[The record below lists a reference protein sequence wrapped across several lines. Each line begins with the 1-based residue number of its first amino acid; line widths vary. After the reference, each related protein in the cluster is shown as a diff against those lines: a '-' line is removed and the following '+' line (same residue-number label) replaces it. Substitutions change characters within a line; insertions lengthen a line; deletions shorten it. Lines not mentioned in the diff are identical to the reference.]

1 MNATPFI
8 HSYSSLIKSYIIYII
23 IYYISQSLKLSSI
36 LESFNDDAAV
46 SAYDSWTWR
55 WASRFSLAHIMWI
68 LQGIG
73 PVYSNC
79 SKKPYSYL
87 VHAAGCRYGK
97 SGVRRS
103 VPSCAYNTQHVNFLT
118 ILLNGLSPERKTTLS
133 EERSSS
139 TSERGTE

>member
-1 MNATPFI
+1 M
-8 HSYSSLIKSYIIYII
+8 
-23 IYYISQSLKLSSI
+23 
-36 LESFNDDAAV
+36 
-46 SAYDSWTWR
+46 
-55 WASRFSLAHIMWI
+55 
-68 LQGIG
+68 
-73 PVYSNC
+73 YSNC

-139 TSERGTE
+139 TIRERNEAWMTHKKINISTAQGSFGSGHQNLYPFTQTNKENSFASLFCAPSRSMYRARESSPPILN